1 MESIRFYLTLGRHKA
16 VISEGASR
24 GAGNKALSVMLKD
37 RQEILA
43 VGEFALFLV
52 TWLATVWAAVDHF
65 RHNGEYVPGNNLAA
79 TSRFEHSL
87 EK

>member
-1 MESIRFYLTLGRHKA
+1 MESIRFYLTLGRHQA
-16 VISEGASR
+16 AMTERASR
-24 GAGNKALSVMLKD
+24 GAGNKAIRDMLKD

-79 TSRFEHSL
+79 TSRFERPL